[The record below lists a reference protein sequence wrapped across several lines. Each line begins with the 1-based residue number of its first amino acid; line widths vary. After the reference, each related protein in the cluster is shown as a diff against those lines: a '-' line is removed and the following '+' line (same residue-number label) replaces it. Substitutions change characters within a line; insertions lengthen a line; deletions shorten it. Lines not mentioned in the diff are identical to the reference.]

1 MVDDRSDVDFE
12 NLLNYLHQSRALDFT
27 GYKRNSLKRLTK
39 RRMQRVGVATYNEYL
54 DYLQV
59 QQPV

>member
-1 MVDDRSDVDFE
+1 MADDRSDVDFE

-39 RRMQRVGVATYNEYL
+39 RRMQRVGQTVAACGFWAVLTL
-54 DYLQV
+54 R
-59 QQPV
+59 